1 MGQLLI
7 NLLDVAWDKLENK
20 TERWRKKSISVLNFC
35 IIHTGRKRC
44 KRMRKERRHHS
55 RCLKENK
62 RIDLRVIRE
71 TNNEVTKMLKRNI
84 VISGTLEI
92 DLNSNFKSLEA

>member
-20 TERWRKKSISVLNFC
+20 MERWRKKSISIINFC

-44 KRMRKERRHHS
+44 KRMRKDRRRHS
-55 RCLKENK
+55 RCQKESTI
-62 RIDLRVIRE
+62 IDLRVIRE
-71 TNNEVTKMLKRNI
+71 TNNEATKMLKRNI

-92 DLNSNFKSLEA
+92 DLNSNFKPLEV